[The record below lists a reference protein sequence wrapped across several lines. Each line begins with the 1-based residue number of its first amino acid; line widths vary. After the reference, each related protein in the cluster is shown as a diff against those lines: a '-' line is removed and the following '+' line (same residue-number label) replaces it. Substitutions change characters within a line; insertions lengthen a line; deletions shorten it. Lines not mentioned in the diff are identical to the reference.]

1 MQGGGDESSRNNGG
15 PGYPRCPRL
24 TAGEPLIECG
34 SAYSHCFHGANPPQV
49 NSAKKLPMK
58 TRISNRWPSRLIA
71 ETDLRAA
78 MPEAG
83 ALIMPTNRRLIGAV
97 SLKK

>member
-1 MQGGGDESSRNNGG
+1 
-15 PGYPRCPRL
+15 
-24 TAGEPLIECG
+24 
-34 SAYSHCFHGANPPQV
+34 
-49 NSAKKLPMK
+49 MK

-97 SLKK
+97 SLKKTAGQVKLTV